1 MPQITIVALRFDTG
15 RKEKPGPIPG
25 CGGTAHDVKLFYT
38 SKENPIVFYFLF
50 SKRGEMTN
58 KWLKTTKNKDG
69 NLVKVGHLSISLT
82 RKENRYISSTALL
95 QQGATLARFLKE
107 KKNLKLTRFD
117 DKFND
122 PCFTSNSMRTFNR

>member
-25 CGGTAHDVKLFYT
+25 CGPAHDVKLFYT

-69 NLVKVGHLSISLT
+69 NLVKVGH
-82 RKENRYISSTALL
+82 
-95 QQGATLARFLKE
+95 F
-107 KKNLKLTRFD
+107 F
-117 DKFND
+117 F
-122 PCFTSNSMRTFNR
+122 P